1 MPTPMSP
8 PGPLAPTRTVT
19 FSSSGGA
26 TLYGEWF
33 MPETPPRGLVV
44 VLHGYA
50 EHCGRY
56 RELANVLH
64 RAGTAVLTY
73 DMRGHG
79 QSTGQRGHIDTV
91 SDYLDDLEAA
101 MGQADALLGGAKL
114 PRVLVGHS
122 NGSLVTLRAL
132 TDDNRRPEVVGAVVS
147 SPFLGLRLPMSRIK
161 VAAALATSR
170 MAPRLSMSNQLR
182 IEDLTADAGK
192 LAERRADTLCHGVA
206 TARWFAEARAAQQ
219 HVYDHAPNVSVP
231 TLWLVSGADAIAD
244 SGRSR
249 EVADRLRAPVAY
261 HDFAGLK
268 HEAFNETERGRVFS
282 TLDQWVRERLT

>member
-1 MPTPMSP
+1 MTIPMSP

-33 MPETPPRGLVV
+33 APPSPRGVVV

-64 RAGTAVLTY
+64 RAGLAVMTF

-79 QSTGQRGHIDTV
+79 QSTGQRGHIDSV
-91 SDYLDDLEAA
+91 GQYLDDMDAA
-101 MGQADALLGGAKL
+101 LGHAGALVGKPL

-132 TDDNRRPEVVGAVVS
+132 TDRSRQPDIVAAAVS
-147 SPFLGLRLPMSRIK
+147 SPFLGLRMPLSRIK
-161 VAAALATSR
+161 VAAALVTSR
-170 MAPRLSMSNQLR
+170 LTPRLALSNELK
-182 IEDLTADAGK
+182 IEDLTSDAGK
-192 LAERRADTLCHGVA
+192 LAERRADTLCHPWA
-206 TARWFAEARAAQQ
+206 TARWFTESLAAQQ
-219 HVYDHAPNVSVP
+219 HVFDHAASVTIP

-244 SGRSR
+244 PSRSR
-249 EVADRLRAPVAY
+249 QVADRVKAPLAY
-261 HDFAGLK
+261 HDFGGFK
-268 HEAFNETERGRVFS
+268 HEAFNESERGRVFS
-282 TLDQWVRERLT
+282 TLQSWILERIS